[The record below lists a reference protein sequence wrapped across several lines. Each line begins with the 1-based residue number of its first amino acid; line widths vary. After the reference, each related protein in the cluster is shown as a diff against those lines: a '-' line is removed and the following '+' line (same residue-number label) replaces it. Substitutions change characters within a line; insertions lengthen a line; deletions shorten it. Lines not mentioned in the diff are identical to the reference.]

1 MYWRLR
7 LNTVL
12 TVISLIVMFT
22 LVVMSI
28 VSQYRSHGYL
38 FNPLSYRFQFGKTK
52 SQYRSH
58 GYLFNLMNLRLNRK
72 VKMSQYRSHGYLF
85 NHFNFQQHQSS
96 FQLFLLLQSSH
107 DYLFNKHFSHFSQVY
122 SFFITNEKK
131 TTLFI
136 LKNTSKSINQSVFP

>member
-1 MYWRLR
+1 MWFLGA
-7 LNTVL
+7 
-12 TVISLIVMFT
+12 
-22 LVVMSI
+22 

-38 FNPLSYRFQFGKTK
+38 FNHTVERVAAELIR

-58 GYLFNLMNLRLNRK
+58 GYLFNR
-72 VKMSQYRSHGYLF
+72 F
-85 NHFNFQQHQSS
+85 DFQQHQSS

-136 LKNTSKSINQSVFP
+136 LKNTSKSINQSVCP

>member
-1 MYWRLR
+1 MMLKLSQYRSHGYLFNRTIMTMTDVPVVSQYRSHGYLFNQKMPSVSKSVLR

-12 TVISLIVMFT
+12 TVISLIT
-22 LVVMSI
+22 YWKGRAIEGL
-28 VSQYRSHGYL
+28 
-38 FNPLSYRFQFGKTK
+38 
-52 SQYRSH
+52 
-58 GYLFNLMNLRLNRK
+58 
-72 VKMSQYRSHGYLF
+72 SQYRSHGYLF

>member
-1 MYWRLR
+1 
-7 LNTVL
+7 
-12 TVISLIVMFT
+12 
-22 LVVMSI
+22 
-28 VSQYRSHGYL
+28 
-38 FNPLSYRFQFGKTK
+38 
-52 SQYRSH
+52 
-58 GYLFNLMNLRLNRK
+58 
-72 VKMSQYRSHGYLF
+72 MSQYRSHGYLF

>member
-1 MYWRLR
+1 MHDLR
-7 LNTVL
+7 SLNTVLTVISLIFIRKAKTSILRCLNTVLTVISLIELMSMRPPDVCCLNTVL
-12 TVISLIVMFT
+12 TVISLIVYGSVT
-22 LVVMSI
+22 
-28 VSQYRSHGYL
+28 
-38 FNPLSYRFQFGKTK
+38 
-52 SQYRSH
+52 
-58 GYLFNLMNLRLNRK
+58 
-72 VKMSQYRSHGYLF
+72 VKIELSQYRSHGYLF

>member
-52 SQYRSH
+52 
-58 GYLFNLMNLRLNRK
+58 
-72 VKMSQYRSHGYLF
+72 SQYRSHGYLF

>member
-1 MYWRLR
+1 MRKCQGIYA
-7 LNTVL
+7 
-12 TVISLIVMFT
+12 
-22 LVVMSI
+22 

-38 FNPLSYRFQFGKTK
+38 FNLTRTTLKIFIRK

-58 GYLFNLMNLRLNRK
+58 GYLFNLTKTSKSYRDEL
-72 VKMSQYRSHGYLF
+72 SQYRSHGYLF

>member
-1 MYWRLR
+1 MRLQANLICSC

-12 TVISLIVMFT
+12 TVISLIFMMFA
-22 LVVMSI
+22 LVVMSF

-38 FNPLSYRFQFGKTK
+38 FN
-52 SQYRSH
+52 
-58 GYLFNLMNLRLNRK
+58 LRTIIGQT
-72 VKMSQYRSHGYLF
+72 MQSSQYRSHGYLF

>member
-1 MYWRLR
+1 MCLEQKLVIPCLNTVLTVISLILSELSAEHPIFR

-12 TVISLIVMFT
+12 TVISLICGHDVFEKD
-22 LVVMSI
+22 L
-28 VSQYRSHGYL
+28 L
-38 FNPLSYRFQFGKTK
+38 
-52 SQYRSH
+52 
-58 GYLFNLMNLRLNRK
+58 
-72 VKMSQYRSHGYLF
+72 SQYRSHGYLF